1 MKSEPLRI
9 VIAGGGTG
17 GHLFPAMAV
26 AEAFRR
32 RDPRSRILFLG
43 TGRPL
48 EKRQLARAG
57 FEHRVIR
64 AAGIKGQGVVRRAAA
79 ALQVLLGTA
88 QSLVHLARFRP
99 QVVIGVGGYSAGPVV
114 LAAWLLHRRIVL
126 HEQNVLPGLTNRL
139 LARLADRICV
149 SFEKSAGRFPADRV
163 RVTGNPL
170 REIFYRDMGATRG
183 PGAAPAEGTFAL
195 LITGGSQGA
204 RGVNRLVVEALDHL
218 RRPHSMRFVHQTGP
232 AEKEAV
238 AAAYR
243 TRQLT
248 ATVKAFFDDMPRRYA
263 AADLV
268 VCRAGATTVA
278 ELAVA
283 GKPAILIPLP
293 TAAAGHQELN
303 ARELEREGAAI
314 CLFQHEATP
323 ERLKRTIA
331 SLLQDEQALARM
343 ANNMKRLAKPNAA
356 ADIVSDICDTLLTD
370 C

>member
-1 MKSEPLRI
+1 MKPEPLRI

-218 RRPHSMRFVHQTGP
+218 RRPRSMRFVHQTGP
-232 AEKEAV
+232 AEEEAV

-243 TRQLT
+243 TRKLT

-278 ELAVA
+278 ELAAA
-283 GKPAILIPLP
+283 GKPAVYIPYP
-293 TAAAGHQELN
+293 FAADNHQLHNAMAMVEAGAGRVMEESAADGAMLARLVDELMED
-303 ARELEREGAAI
+303 R
-314 CLFQHEATP
+314 
-323 ERLKRTIA
+323 
-331 SLLQDEQALARM
+331 DALARM
-343 ANNMKRLAKPNAA
+343 AARAA
-356 ADIVSDICDTLLTD
+356 AQARPDAAERIVAECCRLVAGS
-370 C
+370 

>member
-1 MKSEPLRI
+1 MKPEPLRI

-64 AAGIKGQGVVRRAAA
+64 AAGIKGQGVVRRTAA

-149 SFEKSAGRFPADRV
+149 SFEKSTGRFPADRV

-183 PGAAPAEGTFAL
+183 PGATPAEGTFAL

-218 RRPHSMRFVHQTGP
+218 RHPRSMRFVHQTGP

-278 ELAVA
+278 ELAAA
-283 GKPAILIPLP
+283 GKPAVYIPYP
-293 TAAAGHQELN
+293 FAADNHQLHNAMAMVEAGAGRVMEESAADGAMLARLVDELMED
-303 ARELEREGAAI
+303 R
-314 CLFQHEATP
+314 
-323 ERLKRTIA
+323 
-331 SLLQDEQALARM
+331 DALARM
-343 ANNMKRLAKPNAA
+343 AARAA
-356 ADIVSDICDTLLTD
+356 AQAHPEAAERIVAECCQLVAGG
-370 C
+370 

>member
-1 MKSEPLRI
+1 MKPEPLRI

-32 RDPRSRILFLG
+32 RDTRSRILFLG

-48 EKRQLARAG
+48 EKEQLARAG

-64 AAGIKGQGVVRRAAA
+64 AAGIKGQGAARRAGAV
-79 ALQVLLGTA
+79 LQVLLGTV
-88 QSLVHLARFRP
+88 QSLVHLVRFRP

-114 LAAWLLHRRIVL
+114 LAAWILRRRIVL

-149 SFEKSAGRFPADRV
+149 SFEKSAGRFPTARV

-170 REIFYRDMGATRG
+170 REMFYRDMRETPG
-183 PGAAPAEGTFAL
+183 GAAGDGAFAL
-195 LITGGSQGA
+195 LVTGGSQGA

-218 RRPHSMRFVHQTGP
+218 RRPRAMHFAHQTGP
-232 AEKEAV
+232 ADEQAV

-243 TRQLT
+243 ARGLT

-263 AADLV
+263 RADLV
-268 VCRAGATTVA
+268 ICRAGATTVA
-278 ELAVA
+278 ELAAA
-283 GKPAILIPLP
+283 GKPAVYIPYPFAADNHQLHNAMAMVEAGAGRLMEESAADGA
-293 TAAAGHQELN
+293 TLARLVDELMADRDALTRMAACAAAQ
-303 ARELEREGAAI
+303 ARPDAAERIVAE
-314 CLFQHEATP
+314 CC
-323 ERLKRTIA
+323 
-331 SLLQDEQALARM
+331 
-343 ANNMKRLAKPNAA
+343 RLAAGG
-356 ADIVSDICDTLLTD
+356 
-370 C
+370 